1 MRFAYL
7 GSGSRGNGAV
17 IQAGESIVLLDCG
30 FSARETATRLAR
42 LGLDPSALQGV
53 VVTHE
58 HSDHI
63 SGVGV
68 LARQWQLPVW
78 LTAGTRRAAHR
89 QLGELPDARLFDPH
103 TRFCVGDIEVEPYP
117 VPHDAA
123 EPAQMVFSDGA
134 RRIGVLTDAGSVTAH
149 MVSVLDGCDA
159 LALECNHDRDMLLK
173 GQYPP
178 ALKARVGGDHGHLDN
193 EAAAGLLGR
202 LDTDKLQHVVAV
214 HLSEKNNMASL
225 AQQALAEAMGCS
237 TDWIQVA
244 DQDEGLDWCD
254 VL

>member
-1 MRFAYL
+1 MRFAYI

-17 IQAGESIVLLDCG
+17 IQAGDSYVLLDCG
-30 FSARETATRLAR
+30 FSARETTTRLAR
-42 LGLDPSALQGV
+42 LGLDPSALSGV

-58 HSDHI
+58 HGDHV

-78 LTAGTRRAAHR
+78 LTAGTLRAARR
-89 QLGELPDARLFDPH
+89 QLGELPEVRLFDPH
-103 TRFCVGDIEVEPYP
+103 TRFSVGDIEIEPYP

-134 RRIGVLTDAGSVTAH
+134 RRIGVLTDAGSVTSH
-149 MVSVLDGCDA
+149 MVSVLQACDA
-159 LALECNHDRDMLLK
+159 LALECNHDREMLRR

-193 EAAAGLLGR
+193 EAAAGLLGQ
-202 LDTDKLQHVVAV
+202 LDTDRLQHLVAV
-214 HLSEKNNMASL
+214 HLSEKNNLAAL
-225 AQQALAEAMGCS
+225 AQQALAAVMGCG
-237 TDWIQVA
+237 TDDILVA

-254 VL
+254 VV